1 MHIFLSV
8 SFSSEVDKK
17 GVVRQAYRSDLETLI
32 EKLEES
38 GHEVFCAPR
47 LEGWKITDHDPRH
60 ALKKDLTEIDKTDVY
75 IAVLGDRASTGVQL
89 ETGYA
94 LARDKRIVLASP
106 TDTKLSW
113 TNSALSGFDN
123 VSSVNFEFYD
133 QLAQQILQLIT
144 R

>member
-8 SFSSEVDKK
+8 SFSSEVDKS
-17 GVVRQAYRSDLETLI
+17 GRVHAAYRSDLETLI
-32 EKLEES
+32 EKLEEA

-47 LEGWKITDHDPRH
+47 LEGWKIADHDPMH

-75 IAVLGDRASTGVQL
+75 VAVLNERVSTGVQL

-94 LARDKRIVLASP
+94 LARDKRIVLAAP
-106 TDTKLSW
+106 TGIPMTW
-113 TNSALSGFDN
+113 TNNALTGFDN